1 MNAWLSRAPDG
12 VWILRVHA
20 QPGARRT
27 EVVGLHGDSLKVCV
41 RAPALED
48 RANEALARFLADA
61 LGVARRD
68 VVLASGARSREK
80 RFEVRDPRADPS
92 RLLSPMSTRR
102 CSTTQRASA
111 SVL

>member
-1 MNAWLSRAPDG
+1 MNPWFSRAADG
-12 VWILRVHA
+12 AWILRVHA

-27 EVVGLHGDSLKVCV
+27 EVAGLHGDSLKVRV
-41 RAPALED
+41 RDPAIDD

-80 RFEVRDPRADPS
+80 RFEVRDARADPS
-92 RLLSPMSTRR
+92 RLLNP
-102 CSTTQRASA
+102 
-111 SVL
+111 